1 MMAATAQGVK
11 KKANV
16 PIPPDPAAEAPA
28 QTSRLRP
35 DERVVRPL
43 TAIEIALML
52 LATLA
57 VIAAAKVADAF
68 LVPVVAG
75 ILLSY
80 TLRPLV
86 SLLERIHVPRIV
98 AAATIIALLVTLVG
112 ATVYAVRDDL
122 DRAIA
127 ELPAAA
133 RKLRFAAAEAVQQPS
148 GPMSH
153 MKAAA
158 AELDRAA
165 AEATGKAAPA
175 GDPPAT
181 GFVVQLQG
189 YAAEQSGRALVT
201 LSQIFVALL
210 LAFFLLAAG
219 DTYRRKV
226 TRIAGASLARRRVTV
241 EVLNEIDAQIQA
253 YMGTLLIAN
262 LLIALA
268 AWAGLALL
276 GLPNAGLWAAIIGV
290 LHVVPYAGTAIS
302 AAAIGVA
309 AFVEIGTLGSA
320 LLAVAMVVAI
330 AMLIGFG
337 LATWLQGR
345 AARIHPVAV
354 LLGILFFGWLWGGWG
369 LLLGVPILGVLKS
382 IADRVDAFRPVSEL
396 LASS

>member
-1 MMAATAQGVK
+1 MGATVHGVK
-11 KKANV
+11 KKANIRTAPLPV
-16 PIPPDPAAEAPA
+16 EDAAGDTTA
-28 QTSRLRP
+28 LRP
-35 DERVVRPL
+35 NALVVRPL
-43 TAIEIALML
+43 TTIEIAVMVI
-52 LATLA
+52 ATLA
-57 VIAAAKVADAF
+57 AIAAAKVADTF

-86 SLLERIHVPRIV
+86 SSLERMHVPRIV
-98 AAATIIALLVTLVG
+98 ASATIIALLVTLIG
-112 ATVYAVRDDL
+112 ATVYAVRDDI

-133 RKLRFAAAEAVQQPS
+133 RKLRFAAQEAGRQPS

-158 AELDRAA
+158 VELDRAA
-165 AEATGKAAPA
+165 AEATGKAAPV

-189 YAAEQSGRALVT
+189 YAAEQSGRALLT

-210 LAFFLLAAG
+210 FAFFLLAAG
-219 DTYRRKV
+219 DTFRRKV
-226 TRIAGASLARRRVTV
+226 ARIAGASLARRRVTV
-241 EVLNEIDAQIQA
+241 EVLNEIDGQIQA
-253 YMGTLLIAN
+253 YMVTLLISN
-262 LLIALA
+262 VLIALA

-276 GLPNAGLWAAIIGV
+276 GLPNAGMWATIIGV

-309 AFVEIGTLGSA
+309 AFVEIGTLSSA
-320 LLAVAMVVAI
+320 LLAMAMVVAI

-369 LLLGVPILGVLKS
+369 LLLGVPILAVLKS
-382 IADRVDAFRPVSEL
+382 IADRVDALRPISEL
-396 LASS
+396 LAS